1 MTKKVGFWLILGAIL
16 VISGILGFTVLM
28 GSLGWDFAKLGNSD
42 YETNTHEVDAD
53 FINIRID
60 VDTANV
66 AFLPSEDG
74 KCKVVCHEDPDE
86 RHLVSVEGDTLSIA
100 SPKGVKVHIN
110 WLNFDQQKITVYLPK
125 SEYTSLSV
133 ETDTGYVDIS
143 ADFLFE
149 KIDVDV
155 DTGNVN
161 IWSSAKS
168 HINVESNTGRVLLN
182 SLSAA
187 SIMVNC
193 DTGDVSVSDISAG
206 YVVLETET
214 GKISVSKLDCS
225 GDLKIGVDTGDS
237 SVNYTSCKNFYSNG
251 DTGDIDIH
259 GFIASEKI
267 TIERDTGD
275 VRFSGM
281 DAAEIYIDT
290 DTGRIAG
297 SLLSGKMFTANTN
310 TGRIRI
316 PDDTEGGIC
325 KLTTNTGDIE
335 VTVEN

>member
-1 MTKKVGFWLILGAIL
+1 MTKKAGFWLILGAIL

-86 RHLVSVEGDTLSIA
+86 RHLVFVEGDTLSIS
-100 SPKGVKVHIN
+100 SPNGVKFNIN

-133 ETDTGYVDIS
+133 ETDTGSVNLPASFAFGNIDIS
-143 ADFLFE
+143 LDTGAAVVLASATGHINIETDTGSIFMEKLSAGSVTLDTETGSISVSQLVCSGDF
-149 KIDVDV
+149 KADV
-155 DTGNVN
+155 DTGR
-161 IWSSAKS
+161 I
-168 HINVESNTGRVLLN
+168 
-182 SLSAA
+182 
-187 SIMVNC
+187 
-193 DTGDVSVSDISAG
+193 
-206 YVVLETET
+206 
-214 GKISVSKLDCS
+214 KIS
-225 GDLKIGVDTGDS
+225 DS
-237 SVNYTSCKNFYSNG
+237 SCQNFFSEG
-251 DTGDIDIH
+251 DTGSIH
-259 GFIASEKI
+259 LDGFIAGGKI

-275 VRFSGM
+275 VKFSGM
-281 DAAEIYIDT
+281 DAAEIYIDN
-290 DTGRIAG
+290 DTGDIKG
-297 SLLSGKMFTANTN
+297 SLLSGKTFTANTN

-316 PDDTEGGIC
+316 PNDTVGGGVC
-325 KLTTNTGDIE
+325 KLTTDTGDIE